1 MTFKRWKTKQES
13 GSQRAFGARVRIS
26 ISAKNIEISKWIF
39 YNYFRLY
46 ESPLCGT
53 RKNHRAVRMLDFF
66 DRSSQRPPSCIRHR
80 RRRGALPA
88 PSALASESLFPH
100 KKITEYP

>member
-1 MTFKRWKTKQES
+1 MVRMTFKRWKTKQES

-66 DRSSQRPPSCIRHR
+66 DRSSQRPPPASATGGGGGHCPRLR
-80 RRRGALPA
+80 RSRPNLYFRT
-88 PSALASESLFPH
+88 
-100 KKITEYP
+100 KK